1 VKPGILLLLMV
12 LACSPSQ
19 TVTPTPTNP
28 PSTPTTSTAPVTVT
42 TSSAPTTST
51 TAQSTTTTLIGSGEL
66 PFIVGGA
73 GLIGYF
79 DGSHWVQADL
89 ETPVVGGE
97 VYRVF
102 DLAGELGTSVGSEI
116 EICEPAGTPLIELN
130 PPLLTSAEAPGEV
143 AITGAS
149 WQVAPRLVDQ
159 TASPPPDLVDF
170 ASQFLADRGLEDP
183 APDVAQYLTV
193 DIDADGSDE
202 EILVAKR
209 IPPNLNGTADSYSLV
224 IMRKQLDVEP
234 AILIVSYS
242 QGTSDSIY
250 VVSHYVVAVI
260 DLNGD
265 DQLELVIDGR
275 YYEGSF
281 TSVYEYIDD
290 DLGLI
295 EVLTGAC
302 GA

>member
-1 VKPGILLLLMV
+1 
-12 LACSPSQ
+12 
-19 TVTPTPTNP
+19 
-28 PSTPTTSTAPVTVT
+28 
-42 TSSAPTTST
+42 
-51 TAQSTTTTLIGSGEL
+51 
-66 PFIVGGA
+66 
-73 GLIGYF
+73 
-79 DGSHWVQADL
+79 
-89 ETPVVGGE
+89 
-97 VYRVF
+97 
-102 DLAGELGTSVGSEI
+102 
-116 EICEPAGTPLIELN
+116 
-130 PPLLTSAEAPGEV
+130 V

-183 APDVAQYLTV
+183 APEVAQYLTV